1 MHYKIR
7 VMQDK
12 DLLTAW
18 KSQLRKGAA
27 ELAVL
32 SLLGHRESYGLEI
45 LNALSRGSSFEV
57 SEGSIYP
64 LLKRLETSG
73 KIRSRWVEAEDGMLD
88 ERRLRIG
95 VSDGRRTEVVAGE
108 LEEGE
113 AVVTRARMSE
123 G

>member
-1 MHYKIR
+1 
-7 VMQDK
+7 MQDK

-73 KIRSRWVEAEDGMLD
+73 KIRSRWVEAEDGGA
-88 ERRLRIG
+88 RRKYYSL
-95 VSDGRRTEVVAGE
+95 SP
-108 LEEGE
+108 EGE
-113 AVVTRARMSE
+113 HLLGLMRAEWQRFRQDLSE
-123 G
+123 MIDGVES

>member
-1 MHYKIR
+1 
-7 VMQDK
+7 MQDK

-32 SLLGHRESYGLEI
+32 AYLRRHEAYGLEI

-64 LLKRLETSG
+64 LLKRLEKAD
-73 KIRSRWVEAEDGMLD
+73 KIISRWVEAEDGGARRKYYRLSPD
-88 ERRLRIG
+88 GERLLELMRAEWQ
-95 VSDGRRTEVVAGE
+95 SFRRDLTDMV
-108 LEEGE
+108 EGGG
-113 AVVTRARMSE
+113 S
-123 G
+123 